1 MGKRMKWKKKN
12 EKITPLGSLKVCANI
27 YEIWMLVTQGGRKLW
42 NFGWELGAIE
52 LESMP
57 TMIKKKGCLKYSKKK
72 FLLIKWT
79 FINWLLIESK
89 IFY

>member
-1 MGKRMKWKKKN
+1 MLVKYQSHLCCEVNPDFLPDVDSLGKRMKWKKKN

-52 LESMP
+52 LESTP
-57 TMIKKKGCLKYSKKK
+57 RMIKKKDV
-72 FLLIKWT
+72 
-79 FINWLLIESK
+79 
-89 IFY
+89 